1 MNVNKVYIIT
11 IYDKFQHKYILP
23 FGYTT
28 ITEAEAEIARIKSLS
43 NETSAYIECIEIK
56 GDNNE

>member
-1 MNVNKVYIIT
+1 MNKVYIIT

-28 ITEAEAEIARIKSLS
+28 IKEAELEIARIKTLS
-43 NETSAYIECIEIK
+43 DETSAHIECIEIK
-56 GDNNE
+56 GENNG